1 MSWLKLIDTVVGR
14 ALVLLSCLGMATAAI
29 GGASGE
35 AINPNGQ
42 TELTLRKSSDDLVRI
57 SITQMKTGA
66 SAPYKGALLWG
77 GDVDELPTCVLSSM
91 VVHERDESIFVPL
104 SAYGDLGDVKLGS
117 VEGTIGGFVIILH
130 GGGTATGYDARL
142 IFSRGY
148 LVSRTVKSR
157 EFPKERNEMTTYS
170 FPKGR

>member
-1 MSWLKLIDTVVGR
+1 MSWWELIDTVVGR
-14 ALVLLSCLGMATAAI
+14 VLVLLSCLAIATAAS

-35 AINPNGQ
+35 AINPNGK
-42 TELTLRKSSDDLVRI
+42 TELTLKKSSGDIVRI

-66 SAPYKGALLWG
+66 SAPYKDALLWG

-117 VEGTIGGFVIILH
+117 VDATTGGFVIILH
-130 GGGTATGYDARL
+130 GGGTATGYDATL
-142 IFSRGY
+142 MFSHGY
-148 LVSRTVKSR
+148 LVSRTVRSR
-157 EFPKERNEMTTYS
+157 EFPKESNEMTTYS
-170 FPKGR
+170 FQKGN